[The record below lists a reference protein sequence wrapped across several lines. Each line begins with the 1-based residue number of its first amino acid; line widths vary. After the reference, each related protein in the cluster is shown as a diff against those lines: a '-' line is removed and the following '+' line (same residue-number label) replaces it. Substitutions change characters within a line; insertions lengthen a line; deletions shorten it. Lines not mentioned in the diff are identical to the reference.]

1 MGAPHRG
8 PDVGELPLPAERQKC
23 FLLTSPES
31 GRPGW
36 NWHPRGQGT
45 ADQAAV
51 RKNGTA
57 KKMRADVSRSHFVVD
72 LGFKASAYLLP
83 TIIRVGHNQLL
94 APREELKTS
103 GIT

>member
-72 LGFKASAYLLP
+72 LGFKASAYQNPLSQWRAP
-83 TIIRVGHNQLL
+83 WRRGPRIPSGKL
-94 APREELKTS
+94 ATTR
-103 GIT
+103 